1 MEQRTVIAGDDHL
14 LLTLTEFD
22 LLSYLGANANTTV
35 AHRELAQAVSGR
47 AHEDEQE
54 CLRVLP
60 TPTKARAQPDS
71 LPFAYPISGLSI
83 HLSEFPFRFE
93 TPAGGYLT

>member
-1 MEQRTVIAGDDHL
+1 MPTRL
-14 LLTLTEFD
+14 LLAANCRKL
-22 LLSYLGANANTTV
+22 YGAN
-35 AHRELAQAVSGR
+35 G
-47 AHEDEQE
+47 HEDEQE

-83 HLSEFPFRFE
+83 HLSEFPFHFE
-93 TPAGGYLT
+93 TPAGGSLT

>member
-1 MEQRTVIAGDDHL
+1 V
-14 LLTLTEFD
+14 
-22 LLSYLGANANTTV
+22 LSYLTAHANTTV
-35 AHRELAQAVSGR
+35 TRSELSQAVWGHG
-47 AHEDEQE
+47 HEDEQE
-54 CLRVLP
+54 CLRVLL

-93 TPAGGYLT
+93 TPAGGSLT